1 MCHLTLRSR
10 AGSKSPPKKHP
21 KKASGKSRHT
31 SPPLRSQLVPGFP
44 LMLSTLERV
53 WSPLSQLS
61 VGRDRAVLKSI
72 WSASKELCL
81 CFWNSAS
88 FYQSRCFFRENCFLH
103 ERSLFANTSSEIP
116 TECSAVTHENRPA
129 GFFKPNLFS
138 RVDSKNWSKSLS
150 LKNRKLEKFCWPG
163 NRNTWYKWYPQHRIQ
178 AQG

>member
-31 SPPLRSQLVPGFP
+31 SPPLRSQLLPGFP

-72 WSASKELCL
+72 WSESKELCL

-88 FYQSRCFFRENCFLH
+88 FYQSRCFFQRELLSP
-103 ERSLFANTSSEIP
+103 REIP
-116 TECSAVTHENRPA
+116 VCQYQLWNSNWMQCSDTWEQA
-129 GFFKPNLFS
+129 GWLFQTKPFQPS
-138 RVDSKNWSKSLS
+138 W
-150 LKNRKLEKFCWPG
+150 LKELK
-163 NRNTWYKWYPQHRIQ
+163 
-178 AQG
+178 

>member
-10 AGSKSPPKKHP
+10 TGSKSPPKKHP

-31 SPPLRSQLVPGFP
+31 SPPLRSQLLPGFP

-53 WSPLSQLS
+53 WCRFRSFQW
-61 VGRDRAVLKSI
+61 DETEVLKSI

-103 ERSLFANTSSEIP
+103 ERSLFANTSSEIQ

-150 LKNRKLEKFCWPG
+150 LKNRKLQK
-163 NRNTWYKWYPQHRIQ
+163 RNTCGQWYKW
-178 AQG
+178 